1 MIIRI
6 DDVLSATRK
15 NKDPS
20 VQMAG
25 DNEGHADRETFGDSR
40 DG

>member
-6 DDVLSATRK
+6 DDVLSGITK
-15 NKDPS
+15 KKEESGGP
-20 VQMAG
+20 MEG
-25 DNEGHADRETFGDSR
+25 DGETFGDSR